1 MKLLKYLLTFFFVI
15 LFNTKAYSIEPIVYL
30 DINKILTNSIAG
42 KNASKELEEKFKKK
56 TSEFDKIAGKLKED
70 EAKIISQKNILSE
83 EEYVKKINL
92 LRNKVKEYRQ
102 NRKKTFDE
110 ITNERLSLSRIF
122 IDLINP
128 IIADFSEKN
137 SISLVI
143 QKKNILIGK
152 TELDITDEILSIVN
166 KDIKKIN
173 LKK

>member
-1 MKLLKYLLTFFFVI
+1 MKLLKYLLTFFFII
-15 LFNTKAYSIEPIVYL
+15 LFNAKAHSIEPIVYL
-30 DINKILTNSIAG
+30 DINKILANSIAG

>member
-1 MKLLKYLLTFFFVI
+1 M
-15 LFNTKAYSIEPIVYL
+15 
-30 DINKILTNSIAG
+30 
-42 KNASKELEEKFKKK
+42 
-56 TSEFDKIAGKLKED
+56 
-70 EAKIISQKNILSE
+70 
-83 EEYVKKINL
+83 

-128 IIADFSEKN
+128 IIADFSKKN

-152 TELDITDEILSIVN
+152 TELDITEEILSIVN
-166 KDIKKIN
+166 KNITKIN